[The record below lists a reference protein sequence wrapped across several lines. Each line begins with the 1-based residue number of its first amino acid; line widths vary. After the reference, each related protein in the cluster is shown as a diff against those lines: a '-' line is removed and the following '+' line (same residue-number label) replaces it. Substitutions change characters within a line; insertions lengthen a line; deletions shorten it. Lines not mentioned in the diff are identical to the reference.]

1 MRFVKVTVML
11 TWLLVSACGEAAHG
25 DGGILCLSRSEGNY
39 RISVFTTPTP
49 FRVGPVDISVLVQ
62 DAITGEVI
70 PKASVTVSLILRDQ
84 PGEPLCYA
92 ATDKAATN
100 KLMKAA
106 VFDLPEPG
114 RWVVQVTIGGEQ
126 GSAQVDFELEA
137 AQCVQGWPVIWPWF
151 SWPVPAILLFL
162 VHQVLV
168 WRRHRQSA

>member
-11 TWLLVSACGEAAHG
+11 TWLLIGLYDRAAHG
-25 DGGILCLSRSEGNY
+25 DGGVLSLSRSEGNY

-49 FRVGPVDISVLVQ
+49 CRVGPVDVSVLVQ

-70 PKASVTVSLILRDQ
+70 PKTLVKVCLRLRDQ
-84 PGEPLCYA
+84 PREPMCFT
-92 ATDKAATN
+92 ATDEAATN

-114 RWVVQVTIGGEQ
+114 RWVVQVGIRGEQ
-126 GSAQVDFELEA
+126 GSAQIAFELEA
-137 AQCVQGWPVIWPWF
+137 AQCVQAWPAMWPWF
-151 SWPVPAILLFL
+151 SWPIPVISLFL

-168 WRRHRQSA
+168 WRRHRQPP